1 MRYFFLIVASNLF
14 VLSACKKDKADY
26 QAPVCGLYEIAEV
39 SVISPDTTR
48 YQLQYNEENKLSSV
62 TLVSGK
68 SSSNFTISYDEK
80 TGKPVRL
87 TGPYD
92 ISESAFYTANFEYDR
107 SGLIIAAQSSTIR
120 LGYEY
125 EGQRIK
131 KVLYSFRYPSG
142 EPGKYEANREFYP
155 EYDVKGNMVKLTEKQ
170 LSTGTTLVTTYEYMD
185 VPHICPEMGVVSF
198 SGLFSYRLTD
208 IFNGFFGQTDFG
220 AFMLK
225 SATQVPQ
232 TNDGTKFI
240 LSNIFRYDSKGR
252 VIYSQ
257 SMEKFEPSG
266 TASIGKTRVYKY
278 GCN

>member
-1 MRYFFLIVASNLF
+1 MKYLFLIAVFALS
-14 VLSACKKDKADY
+14 VLSSCKKSNTNDE
-26 QAPVCGLYEIAEV
+26 VSFCGLYEIAEV
-39 SVISPDTTR
+39 SVTSPDTTR
-48 YQLQYNEENKLSSV
+48 YQLQYNDENRLSSI
-62 TLVSGK
+62 TMVSGK
-68 SSSNFTISYDEK
+68 SSSNFTISYDK
-80 TGKPVRL
+80 KIGKPVRL

-92 ISESAFYTANFEYDR
+92 INESTFYTANFEYDQ
-107 SGLIIAAQSSTIR
+107 SGLIISAQSSTIR

-125 EGQRIK
+125 EGQKIK

-142 EPGKYEANREFYP
+142 EPGEYKTSREFYP

-185 VPHICPEMGVVSF
+185 VLHICREMGVVNF
-198 SGLFSYRLTD
+198 SGLFSYRITD

-232 TNDGTKFI
+232 TNDGTKYI
-240 LSNIFRYDSKGR
+240 LSNIYKYDSKGR

-257 SMEKFEPSG
+257 SMDKFEPSDI
-266 TASIGKTRVYKY
+266 ASIGKTRVYKY